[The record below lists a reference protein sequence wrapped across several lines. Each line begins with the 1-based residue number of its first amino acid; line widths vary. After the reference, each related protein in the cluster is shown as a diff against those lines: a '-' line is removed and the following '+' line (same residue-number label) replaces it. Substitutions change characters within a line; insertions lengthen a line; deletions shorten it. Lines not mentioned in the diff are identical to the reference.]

1 MKSYLLHLF
10 YKEWIKTRWAFLGML
25 VLGIATILYIFTAV
39 ENKITLMGAQTILLR
54 ILYDEPPVIYYA
66 SFQYI
71 PLLTALSIGI
81 SQYIP
86 EVMQKRIRLTL
97 HLPVKNN
104 VLISGM
110 AGFGLLLLT
119 LSNLL
124 YAGLFLC
131 YNIRLFPEE
140 ITAPV
145 MISLTPWLLSSY
157 IAYNFIAMIAVEPS
171 TGRKV
176 IYSVIAYYTIR
187 LFLVGN
193 EPHGAF
199 GASIPVMVLMA
210 VLSSGLVLYS
220 SQRFYKGEK

>member
-1 MKSYLLHLF
+1 MTRYLLHLF
-10 YKEWIKTRWAFLGML
+10 YKEWIKTRWAFLGTL
-25 VLGIATILYIFTAV
+25 IPGIAIIMYIFTAV
-39 ENKITLMGAQTILLR
+39 ENKITLKGAKTIMLR
-54 ILYDEPPVIYYA
+54 ILYDEPPFIYYA

-71 PLLTALSIGI
+71 PLLTALCIGL

-97 HLPVKNN
+97 HLPVKNT

-119 LSNLL
+119 LSNLI

-140 ITAPV
+140 ITKPV
-145 MISLTPWLLSSY
+145 MISLIPWFLSSY
-157 IAYNFIAMIAVEPS
+157 MAYNFMALIAVEP
-171 TGRKV
+171 GKWRKLA
-176 IYSVIAYYTIR
+176 YSVIAYYILQ
-187 LFLVGN
+187 LFLTGK

-199 GASIPVMVLMA
+199 GASIPVMILMA